1 MKWATILLIFCYVTI
16 TYTQISETI
25 KHYEDIIEKGIKDSA
40 NYKLPVDA
48 SIYKARPKPIKA
60 FGSYDF
66 IVIGGGVTGS
76 VIASRLSER
85 KDFKVLV
92 LEAGNFT
99 DNGIIQFPGLSEY
112 SISSS
117 YNWAYKSIPQTTA
130 CLGLE
135 NKICDIPR
143 GRGIGGTSLINGLVS
158 SRGNPDDYNTWAKI
172 LNDNSWNYS
181 KVLPYFKKSENFH
194 WTNKKA
200 PVDFKYHGTN
210 GLLNVQYKVPNVIY
224 NDIFFDANKE
234 LGSHIID
241 YNSNRQEGT
250 SIFQLFNKNG
260 KRQDIGTAFIIPFLN
275 RTNLKVLTQSYVI
288 KIEISKRTKI
298 AKSVLFTKGG
308 YTYRVKAKKEV
319 ILSAGAIASPQI
331 LMLSGVGPKKHLKD
345 IKIPLIKNLEVGTR
359 LRDHLYIKLLFSGN
373 ITLPKQNIKE
383 QLQDYLKGSGTLTA
397 VTYTQAV
404 AFHETK
410 NRTRKGIPNVEI
422 FMDVSH
428 KPSPVKNVS
437 LLEDS
442 INEVLWSN
450 NTLGLSLIAI
460 HTDPK
465 STGTLRL
472 KSSSPFDYPLINP
485 NLLSDSKNND
495 IDELYQSIQLMFKLS
510 ETKAFQSIKLKY
522 MSKSLPVCSHL
533 KYKSK
538 EYWYCFLRQM
548 TTTAFHPMSTC
559 PMGRSPKQGAVVD
572 SNLKV
577 FGIRRL
583 RVADA
588 SVFPISTTG
597 HPCVPCIMIGEKIS
611 DYIKSHY
618 F

>member
-1 MKWATILLIFCYVTI
+1 MKLKTILLISCYVTV
-16 TYTQISETI
+16 THTQITETI

-40 NYKLPVDA
+40 NHKAPKDA
-48 SIYKARPKPIKA
+48 SIYKARKKPIKT

-92 LEAGNFT
+92 IEAGNFT
-99 DNGIIQFPGLSEY
+99 DNGIIQFPGLFQY
-112 SISSS
+112 SLSSS

-130 CLGLE
+130 CLGAE
-135 NKICDIPR
+135 NKVCDIPR

-158 SRGNPDDYNTWAKI
+158 SRGHPDDYNTWAKI

-181 KVLPYFKKSENFH
+181 KVLPYFKNSENFH

-200 PVDFKYHGTN
+200 PVDPKYHGTK
-210 GLLNVQYKVPNVIY
+210 GLLNVQHKVPNVIY
-224 NDIFFDANKE
+224 NDIFLDANKE
-234 LGSHIID
+234 LGSDIID
-241 YNSNRQEGT
+241 YNSNRQQGA
-250 SIFQLFNKNG
+250 SIFQLFNNNG
-260 KRQDIGTAFIIPFLN
+260 KRQDLGSAFIIPFLN

-288 KIEISKRTKI
+288 KIEISKRTKTV
-298 AKSVLFTKGG
+298 KGVLFTKGG
-308 YTYRVKAKKEV
+308 YTYRAKAKKEV
-319 ILSAGAIASPQI
+319 ILCAGAIASPQI
-331 LMLSGVGPKKHLKD
+331 LMLSGIGPKKHLKD

-359 LRDHLYIKLLFSGN
+359 LRDHLDIKLLFSGH
-373 ITLPKQNIKE
+373 IIIPKQNITQ

-397 VTYTQAV
+397 LSYTQGV

-410 NRTRKGIPNVEI
+410 NRTRKGVPNLEI
-422 FMDVSH
+422 IMDVEH
-428 KPSPVKNVS
+428 KPSPAKSVS
-437 LLEDS
+437 LSEHS
-442 INEVLWSN
+442 MNEVLWSN
-450 NTLGLSLIAI
+450 NTLGLSFTAI

-472 KSSSPFDYPLINP
+472 KSRNPFDYPLINP
-485 NLLSDSKNND
+485 NLLSDSENND
-495 IDELYQSIQLMFKLS
+495 IDELYQSIQLIFKLS
-510 ETKAFQSIKLKY
+510 DTKAFQRIKLKY
-522 MSKSLPVCSHL
+522 MSKPLPVCSHL
-533 KYKSK
+533 KFKSK
-538 EYWYCFLRQM
+538 DYWYCFLRQM
-548 TTTAFHPMSTC
+548 TTTALHPMSTC

-577 FGIRRL
+577 FGIKRL

-611 DYIKSHY
+611 DYIKYHY
-618 F
+618 